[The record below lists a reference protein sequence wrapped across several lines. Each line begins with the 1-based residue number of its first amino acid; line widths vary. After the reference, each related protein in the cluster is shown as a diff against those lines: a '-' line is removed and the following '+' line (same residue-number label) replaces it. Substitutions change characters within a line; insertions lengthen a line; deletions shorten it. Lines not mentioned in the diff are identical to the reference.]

1 MNILSKLTLAVSMWF
16 AAAAVHA
23 EVIAPDALIQNTVK
37 EVTAIIK
44 QDKDIQA
51 GNQKKI
57 NALVDAKVLP
67 HFDFARMTQLA
78 VGKYWRTATPEQ
90 KQSLITEF
98 RNMLVR
104 TYTKVFTVYRDQ
116 TVEMKPFRMQADD
129 TEVTVKT
136 VINKPGSQ
144 LIPVDYEMEKLADGW
159 KVFDISIEGV
169 SMVMSYRGTFS
180 SQIQENGID
189 GLIKTLS
196 DKNAGSGDSGDMV
209 KTEAK

>member
-1 MNILSKLTLAVSMWF
+1 MKPLNKLILGASVWFTLG
-16 AAAAVHA
+16 AAHA
-23 EVIAPDALIQNTVK
+23 DVIAPDALIQNTVQ
-37 EVTAIIK
+37 EIIAVIK

-51 GNQKKI
+51 GDQKKI
-57 NALVDAKVLP
+57 HALVDAKVLP

-90 KQSLITEF
+90 KQALTTEF
-98 RNMLVR
+98 RDMLVR
-104 TYTKVFTVYRDQ
+104 TYTKVFTVYRNQ
-116 TVEMKPFRMQADD
+116 TVEMKPFRMEAAD

-144 LIPVDYEMEKLADGW
+144 PLPVDYEMEKVADGW

-180 SQIQENGID
+180 SQIQDGGID

-196 DKNAGSGDSGDMV
+196 DKNSSDAKGDMV

>member
-1 MNILSKLTLAVSMWF
+1 MNILSKLTLAVSIWF
-16 AAAAVHA
+16 AAISVHA
-23 EVIAPDALIQNTVK
+23 EVIAPDALIRNTVD
-37 EVTAIIK
+37 EVIGIIK

-51 GNQKKI
+51 GDQKKI

-98 RNMLVR
+98 RDLLVR

-144 LIPVDYEMEKLADGW
+144 LIPVDYEMEKVADGW

-180 SQIQENGID
+180 SQIQESGID

-196 DKNAGSGDSGDMV
+196 EKNAGSGEGDMV

>member
-1 MNILSKLTLAVSMWF
+1 MTALQKMILGVSMYCAL
-16 AAAAVHA
+16 AAAHA
-23 EVIAPDALIQNTVK
+23 QVVAPDVLIKNTVDEVIG
-37 EVTAIIK
+37 IIK

-51 GNQKKI
+51 GDPKKI

-67 HFDFARMTQLA
+67 HFDFTRMTQLA

-90 KQSLITEF
+90 KQALAAEF

-116 TVEMKPFRMQADD
+116 SVEVKPFKMAADD

-136 VINKPGSQ
+136 VIIKPGSQ
-144 LIPVDYEMEKLADGW
+144 PIPVDYEMKIAADGW

-169 SMVMSYRGTFS
+169 SMVMSYRGTFA
-180 SQIQENGID
+180 SQIQQSGID

-196 DKNAGSGDSGDMV
+196 DKNTNATDMV
-209 KTEAK
+209 KAEAK